1 MIDIIS
7 HASADDL
14 ISHTAAYLELRESEH
29 SLPLGLMYGLAGS
42 PQRDDNGP
50 PLLVS
55 IADRGRVVG
64 MAIMTH
70 GRKLVL
76 SRIDA
81 SIKDAVERLIRHLRT
96 IKVSIPGIVG
106 PTAEARAFS
115 DGWVGNAHGISSS
128 LAMSMRVF
136 EIREVAAVPL
146 SEGELRLAGM
156 DDHAVMARWIAGFSE
171 AIGEP
176 ADFEAAARG
185 ATRYIQAEQLY
196 IWDYEGPVSM
206 AKTSHSTRNGINI
219 NGVYT
224 PAEHRD
230 KGYATSCVWALTK
243 KLLSDRYSFCS
254 LFTDLLNPTSNSI
267 YTKIGYRPVGDAM
280 AFDFSDSDSER
291 PESSA

>member
-7 HASADDL
+7 HDNADDL
-14 ISHTAAYLELRESEH
+14 ISHTAAYLELNESEH
-29 SLPLGLMYGLAGS
+29 SLPLGMMYGLAGS
-42 PQRDDNGP
+42 PLRDDDGP

-55 IADRGRVVG
+55 IRDRGRVVG
-64 MAIMTH
+64 MAIMTQ

-81 SIKDAVERLIRHLRT
+81 GIEDAAERLICHLRT
-96 IKVSIPGIVG
+96 NDVSIPGVVG
-106 PTAEARAFS
+106 PSAEARAFS
-115 DGWVGNAHGISSS
+115 NGWAGTANGISSS

-136 EIREVAAVPL
+136 EISEVAAVPL
-146 SEGELRLAGM
+146 SEGELRPAGM
-156 DDHAVMARWIAGFSE
+156 GDHAVMTRWIAEFSE

-176 ADFEAAARG
+176 ADPEAAARG

-224 PAEHRD
+224 PAGHRN

-243 KLLSDRYSFCS
+243 KLLSDRHSFCS

-267 YTKIGYRPVGDAM
+267 YTKIGYRPVGDAL
-280 AFDFSDSDSER
+280 AFDFSGPDSGG
-291 PESSA
+291 PETSS

>member
-7 HASADDL
+7 HDNADDL
-14 ISHTAAYLELRESEH
+14 ISQTAAYLELNESEH
-29 SLPLGLMYGLAGS
+29 SLPLGMMYGLAGS
-42 PQRDDNGP
+42 PLRDDDDP

-55 IADRGRVVG
+55 IRDRRRVVG
-64 MAIMTH
+64 MAIMTQ

-81 SIKDAVERLIRHLRT
+81 GIEDAVERLICHLRT
-96 IKVSIPGIVG
+96 NDVSMPGVVG
-106 PTAEARAFS
+106 PSAEARAFS
-115 DGWVGNAHGISSS
+115 NGWAGTANGISSS

-146 SEGELRLAGM
+146 SEGELRPAGM
-156 DDHAVMARWIAGFSE
+156 DDHAVMTRWIAEFSE
-171 AIGEP
+171 AIGET

-224 PAEHRD
+224 PAGHRN
-230 KGYATSCVWALTK
+230 KGYATSCVWALTRE
-243 KLLSDRYSFCS
+243 LLSDRHSFCS

-267 YTKIGYRPVGDAM
+267 YTKIGYRPVGDAL
-280 AFDFSDSDSER
+280 AFDFSSPDSGG
-291 PESSA
+291 PETSS

>member
-1 MIDIIS
+1 MIDIFT
-7 HASADDL
+7 HDSADDL
-14 ISHTAAYLELRESEH
+14 ISQTAAYLEMRESEH
-29 SLPLGLMYGLAGS
+29 CLPLGLMYGFAGG
-42 PQRDDNGP
+42 PRHNVNVP

-55 IADRGRVVG
+55 IADRGRAIG
-64 MAIMTH
+64 AAIMMQ

-81 SIKDAVERLIRHLRT
+81 DIEDAVDRLIGHLRT
-96 IKVSIPGIVG
+96 SEVSIPGVVG
-106 PTAEARAFS
+106 PAAEARAFS
-115 DGWVGNAHGISSS
+115 DGWVGNVHGISSS

-136 EIREVAAVPL
+136 EIREVAEAPL
-146 SEGELRLAGM
+146 AEGELRLAGM

-171 AIGEP
+171 EIGET
-176 ADFEAAARG
+176 ADLEAAARG
-185 ATRYIQAEQLY
+185 AARYIQAEQLY
-196 IWDYEGPVSM
+196 IWDCEGPVSM

-224 PAEHRD
+224 PAGHRF
-230 KGYATSCVWALTK
+230 KGYATSCVWTLTK

-280 AFDFSDSDSER
+280 AYDFAHSDSGE